1 MLIYSGG
8 VGVANTA
15 FSGTPSDAI
24 VNSVELYDGIGYP
37 LKKQDFQI
45 LAERVAIDNA
55 LETRPVGRA
64 LVDWMQRDENGS
76 LWSSFDTT
84 NLSALDLNLTILG
97 GAPAT
102 PIVSVAL
109 ETVRPLAG
117 LDAVAA

>member
-1 MLIYSGG
+1 
-8 VGVANTA
+8 
-15 FSGTPSDAI
+15 
-24 VNSVELYDGIGYP
+24 
-37 LKKQDFQI
+37 
-45 LAERVAIDNA
+45 
-55 LETRPVGRA
+55 
-64 LVDWMQRDENGS
+64 MQRDENGS

-84 NLSALDLNLTILG
+84 NLSALDLNMTILG